1 MLDLVLNVG
10 MEEVKKALFEM
21 KPWKAPGLDSF
32 HVGFI
37 QNKWSL
43 VGRDICVDV
52 NNVLQGGDLC
62 GHVNN
67 TLISLIPKV
76 PLPNTLNSLDPLLC
90 IL

>member
-52 NNVLQGGDLC
+52 NNVLQGGAFLPK
-62 GHVNN
+62 N
-67 TLISLIPKV
+67 IPKHSHI
-76 PLPNTLNSLDPLLC
+76 PIFQLSFQGLKARHD
-90 IL
+90 